1 METSPKEMVPE
12 PMEWGA
18 MAVRL
23 CTVPPG
29 PLCSKSPMATAPDRG
44 EPPAKG
50 RGIVPGPLG
59 GERPPPLEAY
69 RKKRDPDP
77 TPAPF
82 GWRPPAGGGP
92 LVGHAHRPRR
102 PHHDLPLEM
111 AVVLSSSARPQT

>member
-1 METSPKEMVPE
+1 METGRKEMVPE

-23 CTVPPG
+23 CTVPPR

-50 RGIVPGPLG
+50 RGIVPDPLG
-59 GERPPPLEAY
+59 GWRPPPLEAY
-69 RKKRDPDP
+69 RKKRDPDR

-82 GWRPPAGGGP
+82 RATPPGGAVP
-92 LVGHAHRPRR
+92 LVRHKQGAPR
-102 PHHDLPLEM
+102 
-111 AVVLSSSARPQT
+111 LSSGLR